1 MKEGEGEKKWLSCSS
16 KDEGDS
22 EMTSD
27 TLLLR
32 IDRIID

>member
-1 MKEGEGEKKWLSCSS
+1 MKEGEGEKKWLICFF

-22 EMTSD
+22 EMTFD

-32 IDRIID
+32 IDHIID